1 MMNRRMDEWIAEI
14 INQENYVLMNKSM
27 DQWIDEYMNKLES

>member
-1 MMNRRMDEWIAEI
+1 MDEWIAEI